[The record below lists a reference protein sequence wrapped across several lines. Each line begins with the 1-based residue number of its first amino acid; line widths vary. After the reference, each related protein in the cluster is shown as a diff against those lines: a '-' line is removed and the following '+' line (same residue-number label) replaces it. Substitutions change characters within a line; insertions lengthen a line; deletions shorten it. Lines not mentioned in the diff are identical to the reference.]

1 MRFWRGRVSSSLL
14 GFLLP
19 FQRLIAFVAVQCNAC
34 SLLYR
39 DAVEASILEPATKFV
54 QEARDLL
61 KDCKNPQQQGAL
73 PVSAILAVGTMRV
86 FAHAKLGCRISI
98 DMASFSISQPIF
110 ADYLKTAM
118 ITGIGFIALGVAGYL
133 IKLVHIP
140 INNLLVGGGSA

>member
-1 MRFWRGRVSSSLL
+1 M
-14 GFLLP
+14 
-19 FQRLIAFVAVQCNAC
+19 
-34 SLLYR
+34 YR

-61 KDCKNPQQQGAL
+61 KDCKNPQQQGAFASFSYAHL
-73 PVSAILAVGTMRV
+73 VHDVRFLCIRCLGRRV
-86 FAHAKLGCRISI
+86 RS
-98 DMASFSISQPIF
+98 DVASFSISQLNF